1 MWAAVAFLATL
12 AVTVSSVKSIGECIY
27 EDKFPNRKLLIG
39 DAFAIE
45 LNAFSTGNNIKYSIN
60 DGDAGVVL
68 FSGTFEENGSD
79 SAIAGLTGAK
89 NVVNGFQENEFA
101 VLGSG
106 NMVFFLAMDR
116 YNGSL
121 AANKSLTLP
130 AGPSCNNLATSA
142 ASGKVFVVCYDAESQ
157 NLTLHRIDLYTF
169 DLEVSISVAQPAG
182 KILQNNIQL
191 LIDDY
196 QYEQGRASDTL
207 IYIYEGSNGQSA
219 PAFRLLKS
227 KDLLLINGGY
237 FSVGDNTISGLKGGS
252 LTGIFFDGS
261 KTLFT
266 TRTGSDNFL
275 QWCYRS
281 PVYGIY
287 NCNPQATKLSS
298 GLGLI
303 QIYLQ
308 DPTFRVS
315 TQLIVLMTNLTALTY
330 GQVDQSTS
338 DYPYNEIAIMDLT
351 NNSLQSIKTAM
362 PANGDFYI
370 FGPTQADQPSLIDGI
385 IKFDS
390 VSSSYEQYTYPM
402 GGTKFQFVTKNPYD
416 TDLAKLYVFGEE
428 LVTYYEVKRNYL
440 LLKTANLQDQSL
452 SELTINISCTADDG
466 ANNFAVFSLSTLLNV
481 NDNATFRV
489 PELSAYY
496 GQVSVPLPSDGEDIQ
511 GNGALVGLGATNATG
526 LVMGVK
532 HNDDIQVVPTS
543 VELNIALDTL
553 AYVGD
558 NTYAAV
564 SQNRIRYYKAGISGI
579 TMTLA
584 QNAYQAYLANMNFLN
599 TQVEQGQAVS
609 LFSNTK
615 ASLKNLRQAADPA
628 TVIILK
634 NLNDDKDTGTT
645 FNVKFAA
652 TQGLV
657 KFVGKKV
664 YVMVIGG
671 PTTESTQGI
680 YYAIIDLDFIPETVQ
695 FTQILPL
702 GSHVCPAELAWVPR
716 QVSSN
721 DGYAFYISS
730 NCQTS
735 GMDSHIYI
743 YETEGTDFT
752 KTQLKSTY
760 QVAGTKNFKMCAQIN
775 MINIIDY
782 TGNTVYSFNTSESQ
796 QSQYALPLQD
806 YNLTTILSHSCN
818 PNDAILHVVASG
830 PSGTRMVTY
839 RSDVDTRPQSRVHSL
854 VDIDPK
860 YKFAAGTWSDITDQI
875 SVLLVGATTSDLA
888 GKLVYASGPHIYFNI
903 DNVAQAG
910 SYQVNYTL
918 TLPGPSNVTIPIST
932 TLNLEEQFGGIKVS
946 LVTDQKIPANG
957 SLINLENYLLIE
969 GAYHNVEQ
977 SASAGLLISDRISQ
991 SNQFSNLTIL
1001 FSDALFFQN
1010 YAFGW
1015 GYAEDQK
1022 TPVIRLVDAAQNKE
1036 LTSVTGYQFTS
1047 MDVVVKNTSH
1057 IFFFGLAPGQGT
1069 DNDKIVIIYTTD
1081 GGTTWKD
1088 ALLGLFAQGYQM
1100 ARFRNGPNNLFLL
1113 GTYNNQDDFMMQ
1125 IVGFRIIGDTLKIGL
1140 PYNVTYFE
1148 NIAAFDFVVYPT
1160 GDIVAIVNNEYIK
1173 LAEFI
1178 WLKIS
1183 EDEISEISEM
1193 ASDESGLVP
1202 NEQISNVNIVFKCRN
1217 PGPNDFSIMCFTS
1230 TANTYSYVSNFTVNF
1245 NQEDPSASFLA
1256 SVSTV
1261 GKMRNIINLVP
1272 IRADFVGSFISVVV
1286 KNMNPPK
1293 PKTLGAPISYFSD
1306 PFVTIIYNLNV
1317 NTKSVDSW
1325 VPPTYDAYKCLV
1337 SGDLQMKD
1345 KSKLGNL
1352 VPRLFTD
1359 FNNTLKLGINIGYS
1373 NGTYTD
1379 SVKVFNLNPLAISV
1393 PANSNAAFSLNFF
1406 GINDEANPVQGSS
1419 IFQASKSDEPGKKSS
1434 KKVWIWVIVIL
1445 LIVILG
1451 VVGFGV
1457 YLQNKQNA
1465 LGAEEP
1471 MMNEPEN
1478 TMKDN
1483 NSTGNYM
1490 KA

>member
-1 MWAAVAFLATL
+1 MWAATVFLAAL
-12 AVTVSSVKSIGECIY
+12 AAIIVSVQSIGECIY
-27 EDKFPNRKLLIG
+27 EDKFPNRKLLVG
-39 DAFAIE
+39 DSFAIE
-45 LNAFSTGNNIKYSIN
+45 LNPFSTGNNIKYN
-60 DGDAGVVL
+60 FDDGETGVAL
-68 FSGTFEENGSD
+68 FSGTFEENGSP
-79 SAIAGLTGAK
+79 SAITGLTGAK

-121 AANKSLTLP
+121 AASKSLTLP
-130 AGPSCNNLATSA
+130 AGPSCNNLASSA
-142 ASGKVFVVCYDAESQ
+142 STGKMFVVCFDSESQ

-169 DLEVSISVAQPAG
+169 DLEVSINISQPAG
-182 KILQNNIQL
+182 KILQNNLQL

-207 IYIYEGSNGQSA
+207 IYIFEGSNGQSA
-219 PAFRLLKS
+219 PAFRILKS
-227 KDLLLINGGY
+227 KDMVLINGGY
-237 FSVGDNTISGLKGGS
+237 FSVADQTISGLKGGS
-252 LTGIFFDGS
+252 LTGVFFDGS

-266 TRTGSDNFL
+266 TRTGTNNYL

-281 PVYGIY
+281 PVYGVY
-287 NCNPQATKLSS
+287 NCNQQATTLSS

-315 TQLIVLMTNLTALTY
+315 NQLIVLMTNLTALTY
-330 GQVDQSTS
+330 GLVDQSTT
-338 DYPYNEIAIMDLT
+338 DYPYSEVAIMDLT
-351 NNSLQSIKTAM
+351 NNSLQSIKSAM

-390 VSSSYEQYTYPM
+390 VSQSYEQYTYPM
-402 GGTKFQFVTKNPYD
+402 GGTKLQFVTKNPYD

-440 LLKTANLQDQSL
+440 LIKTTNLQAQNL
-452 SELTINISCTADDG
+452 SELSINVSCTADSD
-466 ANNFAVFSLSTLLNV
+466 ANNWVVFNLSTLLNV

-511 GNGALVGLGATNATG
+511 GNGALVTLGETNATG

-532 HNDDIQVVPTS
+532 HNEDIQVVPTDVEPS
-543 VELNIALDTL
+543 VTLNTL
-553 AYVGD
+553 KYVGD

-564 SQNRIRYYKAGISGI
+564 SQNRIRFYKAGISGI
-579 TMTLA
+579 SMTIA
-584 QNAYQAYLANMNFLN
+584 QNAYQLYLANMNFLDTQVDQGQTVSLYSN
-599 TQVEQGQAVS
+599 TQG
-609 LFSNTK
+609 
-615 ASLKNLRQAADPA
+615 SLKNLRQAATPTTA
-628 TVIILK
+628 IVLK
-634 NLNDDKDTGTT
+634 NLNDDTDQGKM
-645 FNVKFAA
+645 FSVKFAA

-664 YVMVIGG
+664 YVVVVGG
-671 PTTESTQGI
+671 VTSETTQGI
-680 YYAIIDLDFIPETVQ
+680 YFTIIDLDFIPESVE

-702 GSHVCPAELAWVPR
+702 GTHVCPVDIAWVPR

-721 DGYAFYISS
+721 DGYSFYISS
-730 NCQTS
+730 NCESS

-743 YETEGTDFT
+743 YETDGTDFS
-752 KTQLKSTY
+752 KTQLKNTY

-782 TGNTVYSFNTSESQ
+782 TNNLVFSFNTSESQ
-796 QSQYALPLQD
+796 QSIYNLPLPE

-830 PSGTRMVTY
+830 PTGTRMVTY
-839 RSDVDTRPQSRVHSL
+839 RSDYDTLPQSRVHSL
-854 VDIDPK
+854 VDIDAK

-910 SYQVNYTL
+910 SYQVNYNL
-918 TLPGPSNVTIPIST
+918 VLPGPTNVTIPIST
-932 TLNLEEQFGGIKVS
+932 VLNLEDQFGGIKVS
-946 LVTDQKIPANG
+946 LAGNQKIPANG

-991 SNQFSNLTIL
+991 SNQFSNLSII

-1015 GYAEDQK
+1015 GLAEDK
-1022 TPVIRLVDAAQNKE
+1022 TTPVVRLVDAAANTELLAVSGSQ
-1036 LTSVTGYQFTS
+1036 LTSIDYI
-1047 MDVVVKNTSH
+1047 VKNDTH

-1069 DNDKIVIIYTTD
+1069 DRDQIIYIFTTD
-1081 GGTTWKD
+1081 GGKTWKNGI
-1088 ALLGLFAQGYQM
+1088 LGLFTQGYQM
-1100 ARFRNGPNNLFLL
+1100 ARFRNGPNNLLVL

-1125 IVGFRIIGDTLKIGL
+1125 LVGFRIVGNALNVGL

-1178 WLKIS
+1178 WLRIS
-1183 EDEISEISEM
+1183 EDEVAQISELGSY
-1193 ASDESGLVP
+1193 ESGLVP

-1217 PGPNDFSIMCFTS
+1217 PQPQDFSIICFTS
-1230 TANTYSYVSNFTVNF
+1230 TANTYSYVSNFTVDF
-1245 NQEDPSASFLA
+1245 TQEDPTQFVT
-1256 SVSTV
+1256 SVRTV
-1261 GKMRNIINLVP
+1261 AKLRNIVNLVP
-1272 IRADFVGSFISVVV
+1272 IRADFVGSYIAIVV
-1286 KNMNPPK
+1286 KNVNAPK
-1293 PKTLGAPISYFSD
+1293 PKMLAAPISYFSD
-1306 PFVTIIYNLNV
+1306 PYVNLIYNLNV
-1317 NTKSVDSW
+1317 NTKPVQEW
-1325 VPPTYDAYKCLV
+1325 EVPIYDVYKCLV

-1359 FNNTLKLGINIGYS
+1359 FNNSLKLGINIGFT

-1393 PANSNAAFSLNFF
+1393 PQGSNNAFSLNFF
-1406 GINDEANPVQGSS
+1406 GINDQANPVQGSS
-1419 IFQASKSDEPGKKSS
+1419 IFEASKSDEPAKKSS

-1451 VVGFGV
+1451 IVGFGV

-1471 MMNEPEN
+1471 VMNEPEN

-1483 NSTGNYM
+1483 TSTGNYM